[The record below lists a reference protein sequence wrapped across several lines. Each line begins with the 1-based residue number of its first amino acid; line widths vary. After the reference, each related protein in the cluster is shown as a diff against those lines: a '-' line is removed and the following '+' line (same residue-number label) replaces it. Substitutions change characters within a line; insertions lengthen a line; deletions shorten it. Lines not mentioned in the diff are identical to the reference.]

1 MRKSRNRWLF
11 LLVLIAG
18 LGGFTAVWYGA
29 LRDTGSGAPDYGGQY
44 VEGMTGAPGRVNP
57 LFAGLNAVDQSLVSL
72 VYAGLTRLDDRGRP
86 YPNLAETWTVSD
98 DGLRYTFTLRDG
110 LVWPDATPLTVDDVL
125 FTYDLLTAASLDASP
140 APPDALATAKLTK
153 VDARSFQIELT
164 HPFAPL
170 PAYLTTGILPQ
181 HLLKDVNAEAM
192 ANASFNQRPV
202 GAGPYRLVE
211 LTPDHAVLEPNSVYH
226 AGMPFIQRFELRFF
240 RDGQALLSALQA
252 GELDGAYF
260 TTGISEVSQVDLE
273 HDSGLRFQ
281 VLNTSDTTF
290 CYLNLDDPMFG
301 DRRVRQALLYALDR
315 DKIAGLVYGGM
326 AHRADSPLVSG
337 IWSEA
342 DALSRYATD
351 PRTAGLLLDEAGWQL
366 NASGER
372 ERDGEKLAFEL
383 TTTPDTLDVA
393 VANEV
398 AAQWKQIGV
407 NATVSVKG
415 STTVVRDV
423 LGPRAFDALIFE
435 QPAAPDPD
443 PYAYWHSSQATASGF
458 NLASLD
464 DERVDQLLSDA
475 RNTPQNLKREDI
487 YRQFQE
493 IFAQE
498 VPSLPL
504 FSSTALYIQRLV
516 KDAQPGL
523 ITQPG
528 DRFWQVQQWHVKTK

>member
-1 MRKSRNRWLF
+1 
-11 LLVLIAG
+11 
-18 LGGFTAVWYGA
+18 
-29 LRDTGSGAPDYGGQY
+29 
-44 VEGMTGAPGRVNP
+44 
-57 LFAGLNAVDQSLVSL
+57 
-72 VYAGLTRLDDRGRP
+72 
-86 YPNLAETWTVSD
+86 
-98 DGLRYTFTLRDG
+98 
-110 LVWPDATPLTVDDVL
+110 
-125 FTYDLLTAASLDASP
+125 
-140 APPDALATAKLTK
+140 
-153 VDARSFQIELT
+153 
-164 HPFAPL
+164 
-170 PAYLTTGILPQ
+170 
-181 HLLKDVNAEAM
+181 
-192 ANASFNQRPV
+192 
-202 GAGPYRLVE
+202 
-211 LTPDHAVLEPNSVYH
+211 
-226 AGMPFIQRFELRFF
+226 
-240 RDGQALLSALQA
+240 
-252 GELDGAYF
+252 
-260 TTGISEVSQVDLE
+260 
-273 HDSGLRFQ
+273 
-281 VLNTSDTTF
+281 
-290 CYLNLDDPMFG
+290 MFS

-366 NASGER
+366 NDSSER
-372 ERDGEKLAFEL
+372 ERDGQKLAFEL

-398 AAQWKQIGV
+398 AAQWKQVGV
-407 NATVSVKG
+407 DATVKIKG

-443 PYAYWHSSQATASGF
+443 PYGYWHSSQATASGF

-464 DERVDQLLSDA
+464 DERVDLILSEA
-475 RNTPQNLKREDI
+475 RNTPQNLKREDL

-493 IFAQE
+493 IFARE